1 MQNISE
7 RKKTLSRS
15 YYDDE
20 IEFIYPNGDI
30 HLKERV
36 KRLEYQTD
44 LNSDEI
50 SHINHI
56 DLLVQKRRRK
66 KEEQTNEYEGD
77 VTEY

>member
-1 MQNISE
+1 ME
-7 RKKTLSRS
+7 RLQTKSKIWF
-15 YYDDE
+15 DDE

-30 HLKERV
+30 QLKEGV
-36 KRLEYQTD
+36 KRLNYQTD

-56 DLLVQKRRRK
+56 DLLVQKRRKK

-77 VTEY
+77 VSEY